1 MLVAICGKGGRQASL
16 LCCPGGDGRS
26 IIGKGRVMSRTSALY
41 ELQQVNS
48 GLDSRVARMR
58 QIDERMGDSEEL
70 ISARGQYEEI
80 AERLAQEQA
89 KLKTLSHDSEE
100 TGSRLRVL
108 DRKMYDGSVKNPKEL
123 GQMQEEAAH
132 LRVRVKTLEDS
143 ALDMMMTIEETEDL
157 EAEARKH
164 LEGVQQ
170 EQELFHSGLIEE
182 KEKLLG
188 QAKVLQ
194 VKRQRSVGELP
205 WADLQLYE
213 RMRRSK
219 GGLAVVE
226 VRNSICLGCHSS
238 IPASVMRQARS
249 QTDLVTCPTCGRIIY
264 PLGEVK
270 YEEFDHNLDNVD
282 K

>member
-1 MLVAICGKGGRQASL
+1 
-16 LCCPGGDGRS
+16 
-26 IIGKGRVMSRTSALY
+26 MSRTSALY
-41 ELQQVNS
+41 ELQQVDLGAWTAAWLGCGRSTS
-48 GLDSRVARMR
+48 GWATVKSSLLPAPVR
-58 QIDERMGDSEEL
+58 GDCG
-70 ISARGQYEEI
+70 AAG
-80 AERLAQEQA
+80 AGAGDAQDA
-89 KLKTLSHDSEE
+89 CRTNPRKPGT
-100 TGSRLRVL
+100 RLRGL

-143 ALDMMMTIEETEDL
+143 ALDMMMTSRRPRTWRPRRGSTL
-157 EAEARKH
+157 KG
-164 LEGVQQ
+164 LQQ

-226 VRNSICLGCHSS
+226 VRNSICLRLPFVDSGECYEAGAQPDGPCYMSDLWAHYLS
-238 IPASVMRQARS
+238 AGRS
-249 QTDLVTCPTCGRIIY
+249 
-264 PLGEVK
+264 EVRR
-270 YEEFDHNLDNVD
+270 VRP
-282 K
+282 

>member
-1 MLVAICGKGGRQASL
+1 MEKMAGWRACDAVRQTGW
-16 LCCPGGDGRS
+16 PDIER
-26 IIGKGRVMSRTSALY
+26 IIGKGHVMSRTSALY
-41 ELQQVNS
+41 ELQQIDS

-70 ISARGQYEEI
+70 TSARVQYEEI

-182 KEKLLG
+182 KEKLMG

-226 VRNSICLGCHSS
+226 VRNSICAGCHSS

>member
-1 MLVAICGKGGRQASL
+1 MLSCLPDIQRM
-16 LCCPGGDGRS
+16 
-26 IIGKGRVMSRTSALY
+26 IGKGHVMSRTSALY
-41 ELQQVNS
+41 ELQQIDS

-58 QIDERMGDSEEL
+58 QIDERMSDSEEL
-70 ISARGQYEEI
+70 ASARVQYEEI

-89 KLKTLSHDSEE
+89 KLKALSHDSEE
-100 TGSRLRVL
+100 AGSRLRVL

-132 LRVRVKTLEDS
+132 LRVRVKGLEDS

-157 EAEARKH
+157 EAEAKKH

-170 EQELFHSGLIEE
+170 EQELFHSGLVEE